1 MENAVF
7 EHKISSDVPHQN
19 PLSSSSKNPHHS
31 RTGAP
36 FWCGRAPRHPQESPR
51 EPRSS
56 AENLSFIR
64 KNYRLRRS
72 HLLFPIKNPLS
83 ASSRTHT
90 ILAREL
96 RFDFTNGFFY
106 VGLILAFMTQ
116 EAITAK
122 TSVLPK
128 RNHGLRTNMSLWQ
141 KVEGKNSPRRWKKCT
156 PKKQIFVH
164 AFLASEPPKNFSFAE
179 AKP

>member
-1 MENAVF
+1 MLYLNTKSPLMF
-7 EHKISSDVPHQN
+7 PIKTLWVP
-19 PLSSSSKNPHHS
+19 PLKTHTTLAREP
-31 RTGAP
+31 RFDAEEPRGTP
-36 FWCGRAPRHPQESPR
+36 KRAQESPGL
-51 EPRSS
+51 PPKT
-56 AENLSFIR
+56 LVLLG

-156 PKKQIFVH
+156 QKKQVFVH